1 MKIKVCGLTDV
12 QQMMHLSDGK
22 MMVNSES
29 MGIQEATIQP
39 GKSHAMDFI
48 GINFYTTSPR
58 YYRGVSLATLNTNRT
73 KKVGIFVNE
82 DADTVIKTI
91 HYHGLHYAQLHGDE
105 TPAYCTLI
113 AAHAKVIKAFPHYN
127 LTNVEAMQKYT
138 MCELF
143 LFDTASLNYGGSG
156 KKFDWSVLHDYRGPK
171 PYLLAGGIES
181 TDIDKLKELDQK
193 NGFLGIDINS
203 KFEKSPGIK
212 DLNKI
217 NSFIKSIRYV

>member
-12 QQMMHLSDGK
+12 QQMMHLSDAK
-22 MMVNSES
+22 ISDTMVHKVETFLSAERH
-29 MGIQEATIQP
+29 T
-39 GKSHAMDFI
+39 MDFI

-58 YYRGVSLATLNTNRT
+58 CYRGCPLDKLVTTRT

-91 HYHGLHYAQLHGDE
+91 QCHGLDYAQLHGDE

-113 AAHAKVIKAFPHYN
+113 AAHAKIIKAFPHYN

-156 KKFDWSVLHDYRGPK
+156 KKFDWAVLDDYRGPK
-171 PYLLAGGIES
+171 PYLLAGGIDI
-181 TDIDKLKELDQK
+181 TDLDRIKQLDQK

-212 DLNKI
+212 DINKI
-217 NSFIKSIRYV
+217 FSFIKSIRNV